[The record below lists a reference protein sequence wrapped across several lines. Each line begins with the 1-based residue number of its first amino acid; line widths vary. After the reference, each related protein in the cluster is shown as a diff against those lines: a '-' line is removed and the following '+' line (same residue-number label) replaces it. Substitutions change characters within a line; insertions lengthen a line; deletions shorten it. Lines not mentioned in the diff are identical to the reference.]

1 MLKAA
6 LWTIIVVT
14 ALVIGIGIAAA
25 RKSAGMT
32 APDFKD
38 GVIPP
43 CSSNPNCVSTEVD
56 TQHRAYIKPI
66 AAPTD
71 FARVEE
77 HVKALGGQIT
87 NSSDKHIQAE
97 FRSRL
102 FRFVDDMMIKID
114 DDNKLLRVHSASRVG
129 KSDLGANR
137 KRVEALRQL
146 VRGSVS
152 S

>member
-1 MLKAA
+1 MLKVA
-6 LWTIIVVT
+6 LWAAIVVT
-14 ALVIGIGIAAA
+14 ALVIGLGFAAG
-25 RKSAGMT
+25 RKSAGMN
-32 APDFKD
+32 APVFKD

-43 CSSNPNCVSTEVD
+43 CSGNPNCVSTEVD

-66 AAPTD
+66 AAPAD
-71 FARVEE
+71 ISRVEE

-87 NSSDKHIQAE
+87 GSSDTHIQAE

-102 FRFVDDMMIKID
+102 FGFVDDMIIKID
-114 DDNKLLRVHSASRVG
+114 HDNKLLRVRSASRVG

-146 VRGSVS
+146 VGG
-152 S
+152 